1 MAFLQVKS
9 NNPKLSF
16 ILRKNPETGMIVRSL
31 KQGRLFGY
39 YSDADSA
46 FNCYFKDH
54 EHDISYKKFKDED
67 WNYVNPSQ
75 HNAAE
80 FVLDSINEFFAH
92 IIKKENADDT
102 EGFENSLSINMM
114 LVKKKY
120 LEIFQKHFTDVTIS
134 FTELCPNNFNIV
146 FSTKQSF
153 KTLFSFVQLFAMFNV
168 LKNRHL
174 DDAEIS
180 KYLGYLTTIK
190 APFFVKYVFKV
201 NVLREMSAFKQHIKT
216 LEANSFEDIKFQ
228 FGFASGQRI
237 SAVDRELAFDKDIID
252 FGCGEGNFVK
262 KLYPK
267 LTEHTYSAVDKDP
280 EMLDI
285 VQKRFGWA
293 NEKRPN
299 SLLLFSDWP
308 DPIADCDVVCSEV
321 IEHMDK
327 PEATEVVKT
336 ILANGFVKK
345 LIITTPNK
353 DFNQFYFF
361 DDEEMRHDDHHF
373 EMTKA
378 EFEAWINEVK
388 GNRAVRI
395 LDIGDSVNGHSC
407 SIGAVLE

>member
-1 MAFLQVKS
+1 MAFLQVRS

-16 ILRKNPETGMIVRSL
+16 IIRKNPESGMIVRSL

-39 YSDADSA
+39 YSNNDSV

-54 EHDISYKKFKDED
+54 EHEISYKKFKDEE
-67 WNYVNPSQ
+67 WSYVNPSQ

-92 IIKKENADDT
+92 VIKKDNSDDV
-102 EGFENSLSINMM
+102 EGFENSIFVNMM

-120 LEIFQKHFTDVTIS
+120 LEIFQKYFTNVKID
-134 FTELCPNNFNIV
+134 FTEVCPNNFSV
-146 FSTKQSF
+146 TFSTKESF

-168 LKNRHL
+168 LKNRRL
-174 DDAEIS
+174 DDAEIN
-180 KYLGYLTTIK
+180 KYLSYLATIK

-201 NVLREMSAFKQHIKT
+201 NVLRDISVFKQHVKS
-216 LEANSFEDIKFQ
+216 LEQNSFEDIKFQ
-228 FGFASGQRI
+228 FGFASQQRI
-237 SAVDRELAFDKDIID
+237 AAVEKELAFDKIVVD

-262 KLYPK
+262 RFLPK
-267 LTEHTYSAVDKDP
+267 MGEFVYIAIDKDP
-280 EMLDI
+280 EMI
-285 VQKRFGWA
+285 ETVKRRFA
-293 NEKRPN
+293 REMAEKPEHLLTTT
-299 SLLLFSDWP
+299 SLLDLRQEHD
-308 DPIADCDVVCSEV
+308 IILSEV
-321 IEHMDK
+321 IEHMEKD
-327 PEATEVVKT
+327 EATSLVKQM
-336 ILANGFVKK
+336 LSSRWCKK
-345 LIITTPNK
+345 VIITTPNK

-388 GNRAVRI
+388 GERSARI
-395 LDIGDSVNGHSC
+395 IEIGDNVNGHSC